1 MPAEVI
7 QMQRR
12 SNLALSFQEI
22 FTAIVRVRF
31 NRQAVPSAESF
42 REHMRNALRTA
53 SQEAMQKGYNT
64 DDVKLAAFAVI
75 AFLDESVLASSNPV
89 FSTWSRLPFQEELFG
104 QHMGGEAFF
113 QYVQQLLARRDSAE
127 AADIL
132 EVFYL
137 SLLLGYRGRYGMG
150 SSGELRGVMDSI
162 RDKIHRIRGS
172 NAPLSPQWAIPSE
185 ATPPRRSDAWVSKL
199 MIAAVVTA
207 AVTLAAYAAFLFGL
221 ISGASTL
228 HGIAG

>member
-1 MPAEVI
+1 MPTEAIE
-7 QMQRR
+7 RR

-31 NRQAVPSAESF
+31 NRQAVSSADSF

-53 SQEAMQKGYNT
+53 SQEAVQKGYNV
-64 DDVKLAAFAVI
+64 DDVKLAAFAVV
-75 AFLDESVLASSNPV
+75 AFLDESVLASSIPV

-113 QYVQQLLARRDSAE
+113 QYVQQLLARRDCAE

-162 RDKIHRIRGS
+162 REKIHRIRGS

-185 ATPPRRSDAWVSKL
+185 AAPPKRSDPWVSRI
-199 MIAAVVTA
+199 MIAAVAATA
-207 AVTLAAYAAFLFGL
+207 ITLVAYAAFIFGL

-228 HGIAG
+228 HGITG

>member
-1 MPAEVI
+1 MPAEAI
-7 QMQRR
+7 ERR

-22 FTAIVRVRF
+22 FTAIVRLRF
-31 NRQAVPSAESF
+31 NRQAVSSADSF

-53 SQEAMQKGYNT
+53 SQEAVQKGYNV

-75 AFLDESVLASSNPV
+75 AFLDESVLASTNAV

-127 AADIL
+127 TADVL
-132 EVFYL
+132 EVFHL

-172 NAPLSPQWAIPSE
+172 NAPLSPQWAIPAE
-185 ATPPRRSDAWVSKL
+185 AAPPRRSDPWVSR
-199 MIAAVVTA
+199 MVMAAVATA
-207 AVTLAAYAAFLFGL
+207 AITLVAYAAFLFGL

>member
-1 MPAEVI
+1 MPVESI
-7 QMQRR
+7 ERR

-31 NRQAVPSAESF
+31 NRQAVPSGDSF
-42 REHMRNALRTA
+42 RDHMRNGLRTA
-53 SQEAMQKGYNT
+53 SQEAVQKGYAV

-89 FSTWSRLPFQEELFG
+89 FSTWLRLPLQEEVFG

-113 QYVQQLLARRDSAE
+113 QYVQQLLARRDSVE
-127 AADIL
+127 TADVL

-150 SSGELRGVMDSI
+150 SSGELRGVMDGI
-162 RDKIHRIRGS
+162 REKIQRIRGS
-172 NAPLSPQWAIPSE
+172 NAPLSPQWAVPAETAPPSR
-185 ATPPRRSDAWVSKL
+185 PDPWVSRI
-199 MIAAVVTA
+199 MIAAVATA
-207 AVTLAAYAAFLFGL
+207 GITLVAYVAFLLGL

-228 HGIAG
+228 HGLAQ

>member
-1 MPAEVI
+1 MPTEAIE
-7 QMQRR
+7 RR

-31 NRQAVPSAESF
+31 NRQAVSSADSF

-53 SQEAMQKGYNT
+53 SQEAVQKGYNV

-127 AADIL
+127 VADIL

-162 RDKIHRIRGS
+162 REKIHRIRGS

-185 ATPPRRSDAWVSKL
+185 AAPPRRSDPWVSRI
-199 MIAAVVTA
+199 MIAAVATA
-207 AVTLAAYAAFLFGL
+207 AITLVAYAAFMFGL

>member
-1 MPAEVI
+1 MPAETI
-7 QMQRR
+7 ERR

-22 FTAIVRVRF
+22 FTAIVRLRF
-31 NRQAVPSAESF
+31 NRQAVSSADSF

-53 SQEAMQKGYNT
+53 SQEAVQKGYNV
-64 DDVKLAAFAVI
+64 DDVKFAAFAVI
-75 AFLDESVLASSNPV
+75 AFLDESVLASTNAV

-127 AADIL
+127 TADVL
-132 EVFYL
+132 EVFHL
-137 SLLLGYRGRYGMG
+137 GLLLGYRGRYGMG

-172 NAPLSPQWAIPSE
+172 NAPLSPQWAIPAE
-185 ATPPRRSDAWVSKL
+185 AAPPRRSDPWVSR
-199 MIAAVVTA
+199 MIIAAVATA
-207 AVTLAAYAAFLFGL
+207 AITLVAYAAFLFGL

>member
-1 MPAEVI
+1 MPAEAI
-7 QMQRR
+7 ERR

-22 FTAIVRVRF
+22 FTAIVRLRF
-31 NRQAVPSAESF
+31 NRQAVSSADSF
-42 REHMRNALRTA
+42 REHMHNALRTA
-53 SQEAMQKGYNT
+53 SQEAVQKGYNV

-75 AFLDESVLASSNPV
+75 AFLDESVLASTNAV

-127 AADIL
+127 TADVL
-132 EVFYL
+132 EVFHL
-137 SLLLGYRGRYGMG
+137 GLLLGYRGRYGMG
-150 SSGELRGVMDSI
+150 SSGELHGVMDSI

-172 NAPLSPQWAIPSE
+172 NAPLSPQWAIPAE
-185 ATPPRRSDAWVSKL
+185 AAPPRRSDPWVSR
-199 MIAAVVTA
+199 MVMAAVATA
-207 AVTLAAYAAFLFGL
+207 AITLVAYAAFLFGL

>member
-1 MPAEVI
+1 MPAEAI
-7 QMQRR
+7 ERR

-22 FTAIVRVRF
+22 FTAIVRLRF
-31 NRQAVPSAESF
+31 NRQAVSSADSF

-53 SQEAMQKGYNT
+53 SQEAVQKGYNV

-75 AFLDESVLASSNPV
+75 AFLDESVLASTNAV

-127 AADIL
+127 TADVL
-132 EVFYL
+132 EVFHL
-137 SLLLGYRGRYGMG
+137 GLLLGYRGRYGMG
-150 SSGELRGVMDSI
+150 SSGELHGVMDSI

-172 NAPLSPQWAIPSE
+172 NAPLSPQWAIPAE
-185 ATPPRRSDAWVSKL
+185 AAPPRRSDPWVSR
-199 MIAAVVTA
+199 MVMAAVATA
-207 AVTLAAYAAFLFGL
+207 AITLVAYAAFLFGL

>member
-1 MPAEVI
+1 MSAEAI
-7 QMQRR
+7 ERR

-22 FTAIVRVRF
+22 FTAIVRLRF
-31 NRQAVPSAESF
+31 NRQAVSSADSF
-42 REHMRNALRTA
+42 REHMRNALRNA
-53 SQEAMQKGYNT
+53 SQEAVQKGYNV

-75 AFLDESVLASSNPV
+75 AFLDESVLASTNAV

-127 AADIL
+127 TADVL
-132 EVFYL
+132 EVFHL

-172 NAPLSPQWAIPSE
+172 NAPLSPQWAIPAE
-185 ATPPRRSDAWVSKL
+185 AAPPRRSDPWVSR
-199 MIAAVVTA
+199 MIIAAVATA
-207 AVTLAAYAAFLFGL
+207 AITLVAYAAFLFGL